1 MRIANILRK
10 VLRRLVP
17 NNSVE
22 KALGVDICES
32 GVMQN
37 AIELWHNM
45 YKNEPPWRGGKD
57 NVIPLNLPSAIS
69 EEFARLI
76 LTEFSME
83 VTGSP
88 MAAFINEQLKDQL
101 TDLNKF
107 VEMYCEGGAIAV
119 KPFVT
124 NIDENGRPTAIELD
138 FVKAVDFFPCAFNNK
153 GEITAAVFVEGKKI
167 GDYLYTRL
175 EYHELTGMT
184 YTIINKAFKSEEI
197 YQYNDDGTYA
207 VRDRFRKEVPLSEVD
222 EWAGLSEE
230 PVIIGNIDKPL
241 FAYIKVPKAN
251 NIDTDSPLG
260 VSVFSRATEIIEQA
274 DIQYGRVLWE
284 YKATE
289 AAILGDSE
297 LFQTDKHGKPVLPA
311 GQERMFKTFDFDN
324 ADGTNKGLLKEYAPQ
339 IRHEAL
345 FQGLNK
351 QLMKIEF
358 LVGLAYGT
366 LSEPTDIEKTAY
378 EIRVSKQRS
387 YHTVTAMQDA
397 WHKGFKKII
406 YAMRVLALLYDMVPD
421 GETELNCNWGDGV
434 LEDTEAEYQRRWSM
448 VVAGKLKT
456 EAFLAWYFG
465 CSEEEAKNMMPEPVA
480 RFPTEE

>member
-167 GDYLYTRL
+167 GDYLYTMSLR
-175 EYHELTGMT
+175 E
-184 YTIINKAFKSEEI
+184 
-197 YQYNDDGTYA
+197 
-207 VRDRFRKEVPLSEVD
+207 
-222 EWAGLSEE
+222 
-230 PVIIGNIDKPL
+230 
-241 FAYIKVPKAN
+241 
-251 NIDTDSPLG
+251 
-260 VSVFSRATEIIEQA
+260 
-274 DIQYGRVLWE
+274 
-284 YKATE
+284 
-289 AAILGDSE
+289 
-297 LFQTDKHGKPVLPA
+297 
-311 GQERMFKTFDFDN
+311 
-324 ADGTNKGLLKEYAPQ
+324 
-339 IRHEAL
+339 
-345 FQGLNK
+345 
-351 QLMKIEF
+351 
-358 LVGLAYGT
+358 
-366 LSEPTDIEKTAY
+366 
-378 EIRVSKQRS
+378 
-387 YHTVTAMQDA
+387 
-397 WHKGFKKII
+397 
-406 YAMRVLALLYDMVPD
+406 
-421 GETELNCNWGDGV
+421 
-434 LEDTEAEYQRRWSM
+434 
-448 VVAGKLKT
+448 
-456 EAFLAWYFG
+456 
-465 CSEEEAKNMMPEPVA
+465 
-480 RFPTEE
+480 

>member
-1 MRIANILRK
+1 
-10 VLRRLVP
+10 
-17 NNSVE
+17 
-22 KALGVDICES
+22 
-32 GVMQN
+32 
-37 AIELWHNM
+37 
-45 YKNEPPWRGGKD
+45 
-57 NVIPLNLPSAIS
+57 
-69 EEFARLI
+69 
-76 LTEFSME
+76 
-83 VTGSP
+83 
-88 MAAFINEQLKDQL
+88 
-101 TDLNKF
+101 
-107 VEMYCEGGAIAV
+107 
-119 KPFVT
+119 
-124 NIDENGRPTAIELD
+124 
-138 FVKAVDFFPCAFNNK
+138 
-153 GEITAAVFVEGKKI
+153 
-167 GDYLYTRL
+167 
-175 EYHELTGMT
+175 MT

-351 QLMKIEF
+351 LLMKIEF

-397 WHKGFKKII
+397 WH
-406 YAMRVLALLYDMVPD
+406 
-421 GETELNCNWGDGV
+421 
-434 LEDTEAEYQRRWSM
+434 
-448 VVAGKLKT
+448 
-456 EAFLAWYFG
+456 
-465 CSEEEAKNMMPEPVA
+465 
-480 RFPTEE
+480 

>member
-1 MRIANILRK
+1 M
-10 VLRRLVP
+10 
-17 NNSVE
+17 
-22 KALGVDICES
+22 
-32 GVMQN
+32 
-37 AIELWHNM
+37 
-45 YKNEPPWRGGKD
+45 
-57 NVIPLNLPSAIS
+57 
-69 EEFARLI
+69 
-76 LTEFSME
+76 
-83 VTGSP
+83 
-88 MAAFINEQLKDQL
+88 
-101 TDLNKF
+101 
-107 VEMYCEGGAIAV
+107 
-119 KPFVT
+119 
-124 NIDENGRPTAIELD
+124 
-138 FVKAVDFFPCAFNNK
+138 
-153 GEITAAVFVEGKKI
+153 
-167 GDYLYTRL
+167 
-175 EYHELTGMT
+175 
-184 YTIINKAFKSEEI
+184 
-197 YQYNDDGTYA
+197 
-207 VRDRFRKEVPLSEVD
+207 
-222 EWAGLSEE
+222 
-230 PVIIGNIDKPL
+230 
-241 FAYIKVPKAN
+241 
-251 NIDTDSPLG
+251 
-260 VSVFSRATEIIEQA
+260 FSRATEIIEQA

-311 GQERMFKTFDFDN
+311 GQERMFKTFDFDS

-397 WHKGFKKII
+397 WHKGFEKII

-465 CSEEEAKNMMPEPVA
+465 CSEEEAMNMMPEPVA

>member
-57 NVIPLNLPSAIS
+57 NVIPLNLPAAIS

-107 VEMYCEGGAIAV
+107 VEMYCAGGAIAV

-124 NIDENGRPTAIELD
+124 NIDE
-138 FVKAVDFFPCAFNNK
+138 K
-153 GEITAAVFVEGKKI
+153 GKKI

-351 QLMKIEF
+351 LLMKIEF

-397 WHKGFKKII
+397 WHKGFEKII

>member
-1 MRIANILRK
+1 M
-10 VLRRLVP
+10 P

-22 KALGVDICES
+22 KALGVEICES

-45 YKNEPPWRGGKD
+45 YKNEPPWRGGED
-57 NVIPLNLPSAIS
+57 NVIPLNLPAAIS

-107 VEMYCEGGAIAV
+107 VEMYCADGAIVV

-124 NIDENGRPTAIELD
+124 NIDENGKPTAIELD

-339 IRHEAL
+339 IRYEAL

-351 QLMKIEF
+351 LLMKIEF
-358 LVGLAYGT
+358 LVGLA
-366 LSEPTDIEKTAY
+366 LSICC
-378 EIRVSKQRS
+378 
-387 YHTVTAMQDA
+387 
-397 WHKGFKKII
+397 
-406 YAMRVLALLYDMVPD
+406 L
-421 GETELNCNWGDGV
+421 
-434 LEDTEAEYQRRWSM
+434 
-448 VVAGKLKT
+448 
-456 EAFLAWYFG
+456 
-465 CSEEEAKNMMPEPVA
+465 
-480 RFPTEE
+480 

>member
-175 EYHELTGMT
+175 EYHVKAGGYVSKEKLDAKITELDGVKQQLLDANTTIQSYKDMDIDGIKQSAKDWET
-184 YTIINKAFKSEEI
+184 KYTQETQKLTAQLAAQERTHALDMFMGGYKFSSKPAENGVRAEFEKKNFTLEDGKFLGGDEFMKSLME
-197 YQYNDDGTYA
+197 NDDYKGA
-207 VRDRFRKEVPLSEVD
+207 FVIEDDNDPEDDSHED
-222 EWAGLSEE
+222 EE
-230 PVIIGNIDKPL
+230 
-241 FAYIKVPKAN
+241 
-251 NIDTDSPLG
+251 
-260 VSVFSRATEIIEQA
+260 
-274 DIQYGRVLWE
+274 
-284 YKATE
+284 
-289 AAILGDSE
+289 
-297 LFQTDKHGKPVLPA
+297 GKPFFARGVGGTGGA
-311 GQERMFKTFDFDN
+311 GGE
-324 ADGTNKGLLKEYAPQ
+324 GVKGKEAPFNPFGFNL
-339 IRHEAL
+339 IR
-345 FQGLNK
+345 Q
-351 QLMKIEF
+351 
-358 LVGLAYGT
+358 
-366 LSEPTDIEKTAY
+366 
-378 EIRVSKQRS
+378 
-387 YHTVTAMQDA
+387 
-397 WHKGFKKII
+397 
-406 YAMRVLALLYDMVPD
+406 PD
-421 GETELNCNWGDGV
+421 
-434 LEDTEAEYQRRWSM
+434 
-448 VVAGKLKT
+448 
-456 EAFLAWYFG
+456 
-465 CSEEEAKNMMPEPVA
+465 KN
-480 RFPTEE
+480 

>member
-1 MRIANILRK
+1 MAAKNKGLSNPYVKVNRRKRIGFNFSDKHKRYIKNCANSTYNILEGAVR
-10 VLRRLVP
+10 
-17 NNSVE
+17 
-22 KALGVDICES
+22 S
-32 GVMQN
+32 GKTV
-37 AIELWHNM
+37 
-45 YKNEPPWRGGKD
+45 D
-57 NVIPLNLPSAIS
+57 NV
-69 EEFARLI
+69 FAFAHELKTTKDRIHLA
-76 LTEFSME
+76 
-83 VTGSP
+83 TGST
-88 MAAFINEQLKDQL
+88 MANAKLNIGDANGFGLEYIFRGQCRWTQYKGNDCLLINGPDTGYKDKIVIFAGGAASDSYKKIRGNSYGMWIATEINLHHDNTIKEAFNRQLAAKNRKIFW
-101 TDLNKF
+101 DLN
-107 VEMYCEGGAIAV
+107 
-119 KPFVT
+119 P
-124 NIDENGRPTAIELD
+124 DHP
-138 FVKAVDFFPCAFNNK
+138 KAA
-153 GEITAAVFVEGKKI
+153 
-167 GDYLYTRL
+167 
-175 EYHELTGMT
+175 
-184 YTIINKAFKSEEI
+184 
-197 YQYNDDGTYA
+197 
-207 VRDRFRKEVPLSEVD
+207 RDRFRKEVPLSEVD

-311 GQERMFKTFDFDN
+311 GQERMFKTFDFDS

>member
-37 AIELWHNM
+37 VIELWHNM

-76 LTEFSME
+76 LTEFSMK

-88 MAAFINEQLKDQL
+88 MADFINEQLKDQL

-124 NIDENGRPTAIELD
+124 NIDENGKPTAIELD

-197 YQYNDDGTYA
+197 YQYRDTIGTRKRNYNNEWKPLTLENHRQWQTL
-207 VRDRFRKEVPLSEVD
+207 VHPRDIAETKGVV
-222 EWAGLSEE
+222 A
-230 PVIIGNIDKPL
+230 IGNITKVYNEEQKFPEMNAYCISKLYADWTTDGAKTAHSEVLTEENVLTVFDEMMKNMDNKRVPRAGRIL
-241 FAYIKVPKAN
+241 YVTPDVRTLINNAKQIYRTVDVGSRSDAIKRAINSIDDVKIPESVPSDMMKTKYDFTEGWKVDSTAKQINMVLVHPAAVITPISYEFAQLDPPSAGSQGKYDYFEESFEDVFILPHKMDA
-251 NIDTDSPLG
+251 IDFH
-260 VSVFSRATEIIEQA
+260 VSV
-274 DIQYGRVLWE
+274 
-284 YKATE
+284 
-289 AAILGDSE
+289 
-297 LFQTDKHGKPVLPA
+297 
-311 GQERMFKTFDFDN
+311 
-324 ADGTNKGLLKEYAPQ
+324 
-339 IRHEAL
+339 
-345 FQGLNK
+345 
-351 QLMKIEF
+351 
-358 LVGLAYGT
+358 
-366 LSEPTDIEKTAY
+366 
-378 EIRVSKQRS
+378 
-387 YHTVTAMQDA
+387 
-397 WHKGFKKII
+397 
-406 YAMRVLALLYDMVPD
+406 
-421 GETELNCNWGDGV
+421 
-434 LEDTEAEYQRRWSM
+434 
-448 VVAGKLKT
+448 
-456 EAFLAWYFG
+456 
-465 CSEEEAKNMMPEPVA
+465 
-480 RFPTEE
+480 

>member
-207 VRDRFRKEVPLSEVD
+207 VMDRFRKEVPLSEVD

-311 GQERMFKTFDFDN
+311 GQERMFKTFDFDS

-351 QLMKIEF
+351 QL
-358 LVGLAYGT
+358 
-366 LSEPTDIEKTAY
+366 
-378 EIRVSKQRS
+378 
-387 YHTVTAMQDA
+387 
-397 WHKGFKKII
+397 
-406 YAMRVLALLYDMVPD
+406 
-421 GETELNCNWGDGV
+421 
-434 LEDTEAEYQRRWSM
+434 
-448 VVAGKLKT
+448 
-456 EAFLAWYFG
+456 
-465 CSEEEAKNMMPEPVA
+465 
-480 RFPTEE
+480 